1 MRRVVRFLVI
11 ATLALAVA
19 LAGAVYWARAELRA
33 SLPKVN
39 GTVRMRGLQSAV
51 TVERDPLGIPTIRG
65 ISREDV
71 ARATGFVHAQDR
83 FFQMDLARRRAAGEL
98 SALVGEAAIQ
108 LDRQVRVHRFRDQAR
123 RTVGLLAPR
132 DRTVLEAYAA
142 GVNRG
147 LATLD
152 ANPFEYLILR
162 QAPKPWTAEDSMLV
176 VLSMFVTLQD
186 PAGEYE
192 STLATMRDV
201 LPPPVFELLAP
212 RGTEWDSP
220 IQGAAFTTSEV
231 PGPDVYN
238 LRRKRQGKPDVDLPR
253 DRAMAAPGDE
263 SPWALR
269 PGGARGD
276 VALGSNSWAVSGDLT
291 GSGRALVANDMHL
304 EIRVPNTW
312 YRAVLEWRDQADPS
326 QTRLLAGLTLPGH
339 PTLVTGSNTFVA
351 WGFTNS
357 QIDTSDLVILEL
369 DPMNPHRY
377 WTPWGWQAFDRY
389 SETIEVAGS
398 DPVKLDLRWTI
409 WGPVLGTDHKG
420 RLRAYSWTAHS
431 AERLASPLLPLES
444 ARSIEEAL
452 DAANGLGTPA
462 QNMVVADRS
471 GRIAWTIYGALPR
484 RIGMTGELP
493 ESWADGWRGWNGWL
507 TPAEYPRII
516 DPPGGRLWTA
526 NARVVDGTM
535 LAVLGDGNYDVGA
548 RAREI
553 RDRLREQEQFTPA
566 DMLDIQLDARST
578 FLSRWRDLILRHL
591 NSDTIAGDAARS
603 RFREIVEKDWTG
615 EASPDSAGYLLTR
628 RFRDQ
633 VMERI
638 TSFVLADCYDADPA
652 FDYTWIRRREGA
664 IWKLVTERP
673 PHLLNPRYGTWN
685 DLLTASIDALIQD
698 AMENASGDLARRK
711 WADYNVVAFRHP
723 LSGALP
729 FVSRWLDMPVSK
741 LPGDAFTPRVH
752 WNISG
757 ASERMVVSPGNEREG
772 LMHMPTGQS
781 GHPLSPFYSNSH
793 DAWARGEPTP
803 FMPGPTRNTLTLSP

>member
-1 MRRVVRFLVI
+1 MRRALRFLVI
-11 ATLALAVA
+11 ALFALVVA
-19 LAGAVYWARAELRA
+19 LGGAAYWVRAQVRA
-33 SLPKVN
+33 SLPIIN
-39 GTVRMRGLQSAV
+39 GTVRVRALQSAV
-51 TVERDPLGIPTIRG
+51 TVERDALGIPTIRG
-65 ISREDV
+65 ISRTDV

-98 SALVGEAAIQ
+98 SALVGDAAIQ

-123 RTVGLLAPR
+123 RTVALLTPR

-147 LATLD
+147 LATLG
-152 ANPFEYLILR
+152 AKPFEYFLLR
-162 QAPKPWTAEDSMLV
+162 QAPKTWTAEDSVLV

-201 LPPPVFELLAP
+201 LPDGMFELLAP

-220 IQGAAFTTSEV
+220 ILGAPFTTPEV
-231 PGPDVYN
+231 PGPEVYN
-238 LRRKRQGKPDVDLPR
+238 LRRKRNGKPEIDLQKER
-253 DRAMAAPGDE
+253 DLTVREAAN
-263 SPWALR
+263 PWA
-269 PGGARGD
+269 PVRGD
-276 VALGSNSWAVSGDLT
+276 AALGSNSWAVSGDFT

-304 EIRVPNTW
+304 DIRVPNTW
-312 YRAVLEWRDQADPS
+312 YRAVLEWRDEADPS
-326 QTRLLAGLTLPGH
+326 QTRLLTGITLPGH
-339 PTLVTGSNTFVA
+339 PTMVTGSNTHVA
-351 WGFTNS
+351 WGFTNA
-357 QIDTSDLVILEL
+357 QVDASDVVLVEL
-369 DPMNPHRY
+369 DPMDPNRY
-377 WTPWGWQAFDRY
+377 WTPWGWRTFDRY
-389 SETIEVAGS
+389 SETIEVTGG
-398 DPVKLDLRWTI
+398 DPVKIDVRWTI

-420 RLRAYSWTAHS
+420 RLRAYAWVAHS
-431 AERLASPLLPLES
+431 AERLASSLLPLES

-484 RIGMTGELP
+484 RIGLSGELP

-526 NARVVDGTM
+526 NARVVDGSM
-535 LAVLGDGNYDVGA
+535 LAALGDGNYDVGA

-553 RDRLREQEQFTPA
+553 RDRLREREQFTA
-566 DMLDIQLDARST
+566 RDMLDIQLDARST

-591 NSDTIAGDAARS
+591 DQDNIAGDAARG

-615 EASPDSAGYLLTR
+615 EASPDSAAYRLTR
-628 RFRDQ
+628 MFRDQ
-633 VMERI
+633 VMERV
-638 TSFVLADCYDADPA
+638 TAFVLADCYEADPS

-664 IWKLVTERP
+664 IWKLVTARP
-673 PHLLNPRYGTWN
+673 THLLNPRYGSWG
-685 DLLTASIDALIQD
+685 DLLTASIDAIIQE
-698 AMENASGDLARRK
+698 AMENSSGDLARKK
-711 WADYNVVAFRHP
+711 WSDYNVIAFRHP
-723 LSGALP
+723 LSGSLP
-729 FVSRWLDMPVSK
+729 FVSRWLDMPEAK
-741 LPGDAFTPRVH
+741 FPGDAFTPRVH
-752 WNISG
+752 WNIAG

-772 LMHMPTGQS
+772 IMHMPTGQS
-781 GHPLSPFYSNSH
+781 GHPLSQFYGNSH

-803 FMPGPTRNTLTLSP
+803 FMPGPTRFTLTLAP